1 MTLVLCWILF
11 PVVLGLLALG
21 CGLLL
26 EPVAGVRIPG
36 ALLPAAGLAVIV
48 VVVHFLTLDGATAE
62 LSTPAVVALAIVGLA
77 FFSPRRRGRPDGWAV
92 AAALGVYLAF
102 SAPVVLSGQATFA
115 GYIKLDDT
123 ATWLAITDHVI
134 AHGRDLHGLAPSS
147 YEATLELNLP
157 GGYPIGAFLPLGVGR
172 DLVGQDSAWV
182 FQPYLALLAAAL
194 SSVLYVLIA
203 PLVKRGGL
211 RALSAFVASQAAL
224 LYGYS
229 LWGGVKELAAA
240 WVIGLVAALAAPAVL
255 AYGSVRSVVPLA
267 LAIAAT
273 LAILSFGGI
282 VWIVPLVVPAL
293 VLLLR
298 ARGLRFTA
306 GRTLGIAAAAAVL
319 ALPSL
324 LKAETFLRPAGGTLT
339 SGTDLGNL
347 IKPLNW
353 LQFFGI
359 WPVGDFR
366 LRPASIEETYL
377 LIAVVALAG
386 LLGLALASRRAP
398 GIVIYVVG
406 STVGCALVAALGSPW
421 IDGKA
426 LATASPAFVFAAL
439 AGGAAVYEAGRRVEA
454 LLVVAAVAGGV
465 LWSNALAYQD
475 VNLAPR
481 DRFAELQ
488 KIGERFAGQ
497 GPTLMTDY
505 EPYGVRHFLRKE
517 DPEGASELRRR
528 TIPLRDG
535 RSLPKLGVA
544 DIDQFQLAGLLV
556 YRTLVLR
563 RSPVASRPPSIYTTV
578 WRGRYYEVWQRP
590 EPAPPILRHLPLG
603 DATHPTATP
612 SCGQVLDLARLAGEG
627 GRLAAAVRRSEPII
641 VDLAQTSRSPA
652 WQPAREAAGSIYPAT
667 AGEMNAIVS
676 IPKPDRYDFWVGGS
690 FRRRLELLVDRK
702 HATAERHELSHSGE
716 YIPLGTVPLGRGYH
730 RLTLRG
736 GGADL
741 HPGSGDPPF
750 YLGPLILSPPSR
762 ETIRYVDPREAGSLC
777 GRNFDW
783 IEALGP

>member
-1 MTLVLCWILF
+1 MTLVLCWIVF
-11 PVVLGLLALG
+11 PVLLGLLALG

-26 EPVAGVRIPG
+26 EAAAGVPLPG

-48 VVVHFLTLDGATAE
+48 VVVHFTTLADATAE
-62 LSTPAVVALAIVGLA
+62 LSTPAVVALASVGLA
-77 FFSPRRRGRPDGWAV
+77 LFPPWRRGRLDGWAV
-92 AAALGVYLAF
+92 GAALAVYMAF
-102 SAPVVLSGQATFA
+102 AAPVVLSGHATFA

-123 ATWLAITDHVI
+123 ATWLAITDHVM

-147 YEATLELNLP
+147 YEATLAVNLP
-157 GGYPIGAFLPLGVGR
+157 AGYPIGAFLPLGVGHE
-172 DLVGQDSAWV
+172 LVGQDGAWV

-194 SSVLYVLIA
+194 ASTLYILIA
-203 PLVKRGGL
+203 PLISRGWL

-224 LYGYS
+224 LFGYS

-240 WVIGLVAALAAPAVL
+240 WIIGLLAALAVPAVL
-255 AYGSVRSVVPLA
+255 AHDSARSVVPLA
-267 LAIAAT
+267 LASAAT

-282 VWIVPLVVPAL
+282 VWIVPPLIPAF

-306 GRTLGIAAAAAVL
+306 GRTLALAAAAAVL

-347 IKPLNW
+347 IKPLSW

-366 LRPASIEETYL
+366 LRPESMDETHI
-377 LIAVVALAG
+377 LIGVVVLAG
-386 LLGLALASRRAP
+386 LLGLALALRRAP

-406 STVGCALVAALGSPW
+406 ATVGCALVAGLGSPW

-426 LATASPAFVFAAL
+426 LATASPAFVFAGL
-439 AGGAAVYEAGRRVEA
+439 AGAAAVYEAGRRVEA
-454 LLVVAAVAGGV
+454 LLVIAAITGGV

-481 DRFAELQ
+481 DRLAELQ

-505 EPYGVRHFLRKE
+505 EPYGARHFLRKE

-528 TIPLRDG
+528 TIPLRNG
-535 RSLPKLGVA
+535 QSLPKLGVA
-544 DIDQFQLAGLLV
+544 DIDEFQLAGLLV

-563 RSPVASRPPSIYTTV
+563 RSPVASRPPSVYTTV

-590 EPAPPILRHLPLG
+590 QPPPPILRHLPLG
-603 DATHPTATP
+603 DATHPTAPP
-612 SCGQVLDLARLAGEG
+612 SCKRVLGLARLAGDG
-627 GRLAAAVRRSEPII
+627 GRLAAAVRRSTAII
-641 VDLAQTSRSPA
+641 VDLGQASRPPS
-652 WQPAREAAGSIYPAT
+652 WQPVQEVAGSLFPST
-667 AGEMNAIVS
+667 AGEVDTMVS
-676 IPKPDRYDFWVGGS
+676 IPRTNRYELWVGGS
-690 FRRRLELLVDRK
+690 FRRRLDILIDGKL
-702 HATAERHELSHSGE
+702 TTTERHELSHSGE
-716 YIPLGTVPLGRGYH
+716 YVPLGTAPLGPGVH
-730 RLTLRG
+730 RVTLRSR
-736 GGADL
+736 GADL

-750 YLGPLILSPPSR
+750 YLGPLILSPQPR
-762 ETIRYVDPREAGSLC
+762 ETIRYVDPRDAGSLC